1 MFITFLKKLGKI
13 LGRGLLV
20 LAVLFILYTL
30 IRYPLRSTVPR
41 LIHMDPAKCE
51 LKLWRWGKEAVIK
64 DEEARQK
71 LLHSLEGKIERK
83 LVGDWIM
90 HTSGPDWALILSDG
104 QKQVGLGLRPSAY
117 YSIYFGHYEYTANNM
132 VSYTELKRMFE
143 KALNGYGSR
152 R

>member
-1 MFITFLKKLGKI
+1 MAIMFITFLKKLGKI

-71 LLHSLEGKIERK
+71 LLHSLEGKI
-83 LVGDWIM
+83 
-90 HTSGPDWALILSDG
+90 
-104 QKQVGLGLRPSAY
+104 
-117 YSIYFGHYEYTANNM
+117 
-132 VSYTELKRMFE
+132 
-143 KALNGYGSR
+143 
-152 R
+152 